1 MNRRNPTRIELKLD
15 DLNEFEIAK
24 KEVVNESVQTTP
36 MNETTSSEVEKA
48 PATNKPLTRQSIGL
62 RTP

>member
-36 MNETTSSEVEKA
+36 MNETPSEVA
-48 PATNKPLTRQSIGL
+48 STPTTNKPLTRQSIGL